1 MKMLSIIQK
10 FNLKTD
16 KEERHKYISGC
27 YEKIFLDLKL
37 KKINILEVGV
47 ATGHSLILWHEFF
60 PNASIYGIDN
70 ELTLEKEFVK
80 SFKRIK
86 VVRYGDAY
94 LQSTLNGFPDFDIV
108 IDDGSHYLH
117 DQIKFMINLYPK
129 LNRDGIM
136 LIEDIR
142 GSKETLALTDF
153 AKKLKLEIQVF
164 DFRLQTK
171 NSDSIIL
178 VCRKLR

>member
-1 MKMLSIIQK
+1 MLSIIK
-10 FNLKTD
+10 KLNLKTN
-16 KEERHKYISGC
+16 KETAHNYISEC
-27 YEKIFLDLKL
+27 YEKIFLDFKF

-47 ATGHSLILWHEFF
+47 STGHSLILWHEFF

-86 VVRYGDAY
+86 VVRHGDAY

-142 GSKETLALTDF
+142 GSKETLVLLDL
-153 AKKLKLEIQVF
+153 AKKLKLETQVF
-164 DFRLQTK
+164 DLRLQTK

-178 VCRKLR
+178 VCRKLI